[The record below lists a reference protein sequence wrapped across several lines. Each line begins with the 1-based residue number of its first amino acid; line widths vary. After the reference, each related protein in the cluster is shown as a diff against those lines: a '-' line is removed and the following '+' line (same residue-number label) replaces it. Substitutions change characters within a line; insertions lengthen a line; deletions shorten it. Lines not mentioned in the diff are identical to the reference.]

1 MKAKKVTKKEAQKAL
16 KEIVLDAYKKGNLVI
31 YTHEG
36 IMTAPLKEVVKQP
49 IDGLLYDLNRNESV
63 ILTFINDPK
72 WVNDYAL
79 VQVLRYAFTE
89 NEKQAVHIK
98 KLLHEIKKIKLE
110 KRKRQ
115 SKLGGISI

>member
-1 MKAKKVTKKEAQKAL
+1 MRTNETETQAQKAL
-16 KEIVLDAYKKGNLVI
+16 KEIILDAYKKGNLVI
-31 YTHEG
+31 NTHER

-115 SKLGGISI
+115 SKLGE